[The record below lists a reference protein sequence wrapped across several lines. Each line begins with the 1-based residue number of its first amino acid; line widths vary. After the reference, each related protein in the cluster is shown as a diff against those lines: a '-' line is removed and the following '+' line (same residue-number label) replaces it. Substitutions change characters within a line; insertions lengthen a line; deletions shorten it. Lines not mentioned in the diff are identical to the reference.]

1 MNKIIAIT
9 FFLLA
14 ILGAQDCCE
23 AEAIAI
29 DECAGIGCYIPQC
42 TDT

>member
-14 ILGAQDCCE
+14 ILGAQNCCE
-23 AEAIAI
+23 AEATAI
-29 DECAGIGCYIPQC
+29 DECAGTWMLYS
-42 TDT
+42 TMY